1 MNTGA
6 GPLWREFLRRSRDVG
21 TACRKPADFQSMNKL
36 TMPFAH
42 ARSGMPRSS
51 TTPNVKNDVRT
62 KEVRP

>member
-1 MNTGA
+1 
-6 GPLWREFLRRSRDVG
+6 
-21 TACRKPADFQSMNKL
+21 MNKL